1 MVPIIK
7 IFSII
12 IVYKIGAA
20 IVEPIGEDNISSFM
34 DETSKLMTVILISVL
49 AVLIMFFVTISI
61 LTSLSITS

>member
-34 DETSKLMTVILISVL
+34 DETSKLMTVILVSVL
-49 AVLIMFFVTISI
+49 AVLIM
-61 LTSLSITS
+61 LSLIHI